1 MMATEVLPPSS
12 IDIETELLIAKLLE
26 EDLTT
31 IENGKVAEQLQLNLV
46 LHGDPNTTQPHSQKV
61 DNDPD
66 TDEDAAIRMLA
77 ESARVTADAALAQS
91 LYNPFDVASYQ
102 LAQKLAA
109 AEKKIMLDAEFAKR
123 LQAADDSGEIDAD
136 APEMQDADRCVA
148 ERPSLLVSR
157 SSPVCPSVYLARRSS
172 AVYWCAVSLVDIVH
186 IKPRYLS
193 RRKI

>member
-26 EDLTT
+26 EDLTA
-31 IENGKVAEQLQLNLV
+31 IENGKVAEKLQLNLV
-46 LHGDPNTTQPHSQKV
+46 LHDDPNTTQPHSQKV

-66 TDEDAAIRMLA
+66 TDEDVAIRMFA
-77 ESARVTADAALAQS
+77 ESARVTADAAFAQS

-123 LQAADDSGEIDAD
+123 LQAAHDSGEIDAD

-157 SSPVCPSVYLARRSS
+157 P
-172 AVYWCAVSLVDIVH
+172 
-186 IKPRYLS
+186 
-193 RRKI
+193 